1 MSDIRSKAHSA
12 VTGARQR
19 GKLTPKPCNQCGAD
33 KRVDAHHDDYTKP
46 LDVVWLCRK
55 CHRKLHASAG
65 ERPFNSPG
73 QTVDPMTVLITQP
86 DTEAIIA
93 EAIRIT
99 GQKKTRAGN
108 DLIRL
113 AAKIRR
119 FSVVEEVKP

>member
-1 MSDIRSKAHSA
+1 MSKTKGSPASI
-12 VTGARQR
+12 V
-19 GKLTPKPCNQCGAD
+19 PKKN
-33 KRVDAHHDDYTKP
+33 
-46 LDVVWLCRK
+46 
-55 CHRKLHASAG
+55 
-65 ERPFNSPG
+65 
-73 QTVDPMTVLITQP
+73 MTVLITQP

-119 FSVVEEVKP
+119 FPIVGEVKQ